1 MQSGVIRSSA
11 PAKVKHAHQV
21 RKAQCPC
28 EAQLRRWRSGEGL
41 RQLHQREATS
51 RAADVLCGR
60 VDVCGRD
67 DVCGRE
73 ATSTAAK
80 GGRNGRNCPAVGEVE
95 IPHRYNLP
103 ERGVTCGTRLS
114 LIATA
119 ATSTTGLRNI
129 ETKR

>member
-51 RAADVLCGR
+51 RAADVL
-60 VDVCGRD
+60 CGRD